1 MIIQNIRC
9 YVVEEALSSPPFKWR
24 NGLQGGPG
32 DGTPQDQMN
41 RVAYLRMDTDEGITG
56 AIKQARGDAIASLV
70 LRRFKALIGKNAL
83 HTEKLWE
90 EMWEIDRIERL
101 QVHNSGII
109 DLLAWDIKSKKAQMP
124 VYQMLG
130 GYEPVIPAYAST
142 VTWDTEADYERHI
155 KICMEEG
162 FKAFK
167 IHAWGDLSRDA
178 KLCERL
184 RQWTGDDAILM
195 YDGSAAWRLQEAL
208 KFGRILEKLNYF
220 WYEEP
225 MREYDLFSYQKLCS
239 SLDLP
244 VLAAEITEGGHWN
257 AATWIK
263 AEALD
268 MVRTSTAFKGGIS
281 GAVKVS
287 QLAEAHGMKAQVHG
301 MGHGELQVAAAIA
314 NNDFYEQLVI
324 DEAQIRELRYMKEL
338 PVIDGR
344 ITADNTPGLFPE
356 PDWEWLEKTALYKV

>member
-1 MIIQNIRC
+1 
-9 YVVEEALSSPPFKWR
+9 
-24 NGLQGGPG
+24 
-32 DGTPQDQMN
+32 
-41 RVAYLRMDTDEGITG
+41 MDTDEGIFG
-56 AIKQARGDAIASLV
+56 ALEMGAGKGELV
-70 LRRFKALIGKNAL
+70 LSYVKRRFHHFLGENPLLTEHLWHKIWEVDRNEEFTL
-83 HTEKLWE
+83 HTLG
-90 EMWEIDRIERL
+90 M
-101 QVHNSGII
+101 I
-109 DLLAWDIKSKKAQMP
+109 DLLCWDIKSKKAQMP

-195 YDGSAAWRLQEAL
+195 YDGSAAWRLEEAL

-244 VLAAEITEGGHWN
+244 VLGAEITEGGHWN

-268 MVRTSTAFKGGIS
+268 MVRTSTTFKGGIS
-281 GAVKVS
+281 GAIKVS

-324 DEAQIRELRYMKEL
+324 NEAQIRELRYMKEL